1 MFTIKQVAGLTGVSE
16 AVLRAWESRYGVV
29 TPERSAGRY
38 RLYSDAQIAVLREM
52 AALVEA
58 GMPPSRAAA
67 VLMSASHPV
76 GAAGARTTSPGA
88 AEGGAHGEGAAL
100 IRAAANLDP
109 AQLDAAIAAGEPRQ
123 FEAFAD
129 HWLPGRL
136 RELGDA
142 WAAGEVGVAGEHFAS
157 AGLMRAIAASFDD
170 AGPAVIPGRV
180 LVGLPPGSRHEVML
194 FAFASCLKR
203 AGVDVVYLGADVP
216 AVDWERAAGEHR
228 ARAAVIAVT
237 SYRPRSGSAQAVVD
251 RLAALVPPVGI
262 WIGGSRRSDVTGG
275 RPLPDAPSE
284 AAALVA
290 RSLRAGGA

>member
-67 VLMSASHPV
+67 VLMAASHPI
-76 GAAGARTTSPGA
+76 GPATARAIPPG
-88 AEGGAHGEGAAL
+88 HNGEGASL

-109 AQLDAAIAAGEPRQ
+109 VQLDAAIAAAEPGS

-129 HWLPGRL
+129 RWLPDRL

-157 AGLMRAIAASFDD
+157 AGLMRAIAAAFDD
-170 AGPAVIPGRV
+170 AGPVMIPGRV
-180 LVGLPPGSRHEVML
+180 LVGLPPGARHEVML
-194 FAFASCLKR
+194 FAFAACLKR

-216 AVDWERAAGEHR
+216 AVDWERATGEHR
-228 ARAAVIAVT
+228 ARAAVIAMT
-237 SYRPRSGSAQAVVD
+237 SYRPRNGSAQEVVD
-251 RLAALVPPVGI
+251 RLASLVPPVGI
-262 WIGGSRRSDVTGG
+262 WVGGSRRSDVTGG

-284 AAALVA
+284 AAAMVR
-290 RSLRAGGA
+290 RSLLAGGA

>member
-67 VLMSASHPV
+67 VLLAASHPMGPATV
-76 GAAGARTTSPGA
+76 RAISSGQS
-88 AEGGAHGEGAAL
+88 GEGAAL

-109 AQLDAAIAAGEPRQ
+109 VQLDAAIAAAEPGR

-129 HWLPGRL
+129 RWLPGRL

-157 AGLMRAIAASFDD
+157 AGLMRAIAAAFDD
-170 AGPAVIPGRV
+170 AGPVVVPGRV
-180 LVGLPPGSRHEVML
+180 LVGLPPGARHEVML
-194 FAFASCLKR
+194 FAFAACLKR
-203 AGVDVVYLGADVP
+203 AGADVVYLGADVP
-216 AVDWERAAGEHR
+216 ASDWERAASEHR

-237 SYRPRSGSAQAVVD
+237 SYRPRTGSAQEVVD
-251 RLAALVPPVGI
+251 RLASLVPPVGI
-262 WIGGSRRSDVTGG
+262 WVGGSRRSDVTGG

-284 AAALVA
+284 AAAVVR
-290 RSLRAGGA
+290 RSLLAGGA